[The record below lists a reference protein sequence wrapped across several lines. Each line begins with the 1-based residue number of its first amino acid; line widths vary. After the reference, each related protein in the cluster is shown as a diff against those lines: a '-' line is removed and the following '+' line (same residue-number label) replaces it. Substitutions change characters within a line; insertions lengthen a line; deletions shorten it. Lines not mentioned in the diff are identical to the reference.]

1 MDENFFVEILVQ
13 KETQRRSKNVTR
25 ALCCQSEHKVKSVY
39 NEVDNT
45 KDPIRSHMQ
54 HLLYTS

>member
-39 NEVDNT
+39 NVAFRTEGWELMCMVLEKKEN
-45 KDPIRSHMQ
+45 
-54 HLLYTS
+54 